1 MHRVFLRAPIIE
13 KTFPPLARRDLS
25 TSLSF
30 PPSGCT
36 NSHYTARR
44 AAEFIMQ
51 KAFSVYITRKHKP
64 RSPPLRKNQHPKWAA
79 RGLHRKFSNK
89 KGSWG
94 CLVWERERKRV
105 GAARG
110 WFALSLSAHFN
121 FPRRGLLLKLSHL
134 RDQHVQLAFSLVLV
148 FLKQQK

>member
-13 KTFPPLARRDLS
+13 KPFLRL
-25 TSLSF
+25 
-30 PPSGCT
+30 
-36 NSHYTARR
+36 HV
-44 AAEFIMQ
+44 EI
-51 KAFSVYITRKHKP
+51 
-64 RSPPLRKNQHPKWAA
+64 SPPLFRSLHLAAPTAITQPEEPLNLLCRKPFLCISHVNTSLALRLSAKINIPNEPHAA
-79 RGLHRKFSNK
+79 CTENFLIK
-89 KGSWG
+89 KAAGA
-94 CLVWERERKRV
+94 VWWKRERKLV